1 MTYIKENKS
10 DFRGCYPK
18 NVEHAIK
25 KLQNLCSLP
34 RNFRAGIELPAPFLV
49 KPLCASNLLPACKIC
64 IEKPAARFLVVYNHL
79 QICRICRSSAY
90 HHNFK
95 ENIITKLQ
103 KLYSL
108 PRNFSEG
115 NN

>member
-10 DFRGCYPK
+10 DFTGCCPK
-18 NVEHAIK
+18 NVEHPIK

-34 RNFRAGIELPAPFLV
+34 RNLSAGNELPMPFLV
-49 KPLCASNLLPACKIC
+49 KPLCASILSPACKIC
-64 IEKPAARFLVVYNHL
+64 IEKPAARFLVAFNHL

-103 KLYSL
+103 KS
-108 PRNFSEG
+108 
-115 NN
+115 